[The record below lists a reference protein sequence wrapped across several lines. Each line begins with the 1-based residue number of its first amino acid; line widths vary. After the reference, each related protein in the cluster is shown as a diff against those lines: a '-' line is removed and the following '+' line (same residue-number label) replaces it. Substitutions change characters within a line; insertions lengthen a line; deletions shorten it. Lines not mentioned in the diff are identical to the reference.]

1 MAASALHTTGVA
13 LSDATLL
20 GLAEAIARPTY
31 DRAGLRPGIV
41 HIGLGNFHRAHQAW
55 YIHRLMQQGLA
66 QDWAIIG
73 AGVRAQDQDMRS
85 RLLAQNC
92 LTTLIE
98 LSPTGK
104 SAEVIGSMIDYLP
117 IESTNTAL
125 VRQLADPAIRIVS
138 LTITEGGYFISPNG
152 EGLDLEHP
160 EIQHDLDAP
169 DAPRT
174 VFGAIVAALSARR
187 AAGTGPFTL
196 LSCDNLRGN
205 GKIAKQAVLSFAQQ
219 VDPDLASWIESH
231 CSFPNSMVDCIV
243 PATGPNEISLAQGFG
258 IKDAAPVTHES
269 YRQWVIE
276 DDFCAGRPDLE
287 KVGVILTPDVHAYE
301 AMKIR
306 ILNAGHQVLA
316 NIGEQLSVQTIAECI
331 AHPLISQFFH
341 KVEHEEIVP
350 YVSSVP
356 GMTPTQYARL
366 IAQRFSNPEIRDT
379 TRRVAF
385 DGSSR
390 HPEFILPI
398 IRDAL
403 NREGSIEGLALVEA
417 FWARMCAGVREDWT
431 NIESNDPNWQNL
443 SEIAQESARR
453 PEAWLE
459 QRHIYDT
466 LSEDPIF
473 APAFCR
479 WLQVIWSKGSLAALE
494 DYIGQAQNVKS
505 ETSG

>member
-1 MAASALHTTGVA
+1 MAASALNSTGIA
-13 LSDATLL
+13 LSDANLP
-20 GLAEAIARPTY
+20 GLAAAIARPTY
-31 DRAGLRPGIV
+31 DRAGLRAGIV

-92 LTTLIE
+92 MTTLIE
-98 LSPTGK
+98 LSPAGK

-117 IESTNTAL
+117 IEADNTTL
-125 VRQLADPAIRIVS
+125 VRQMAEPSIRIVS
-138 LTITEGGYFISPNG
+138 LTITEGGYFISPTDSG
-152 EGLDLEHP
+152 FDLNHP
-160 EIQHDLDAP
+160 DIQHDLGAP
-169 DAPRT
+169 EAPRT
-174 VFGAIVAALSARR
+174 VFGAIVAALSMRR
-187 AAGTGPFTL
+187 AAGTGPFTV

-205 GKIAKQAVLSFAQQ
+205 GTIAKQAVLSFARQ

-258 IKDAAPVTHES
+258 INDTAPVTHES

-276 DDFCAGRPDLE
+276 DDFCAGRPDLDT
-287 KVGVILTPDVHAYE
+287 VGVILTPDVHAFE

-316 NIGEQLSVQTIAECI
+316 NVGEQMSVQTIAECM
-331 AHPLISQFFH
+331 AHPLISQYFD

-350 YVSSVP
+350 YVSQVP
-356 GMTPTQYARL
+356 GMTPTQYADL

-403 NREGSIEGLALVEA
+403 NTGGSIEGLALVEA
-417 FWARMCAGVREDWT
+417 FWARMCAGVREDGTIIT
-431 NIESNDPNWQNL
+431 NNDPDWQNL
-443 SEIAQESARR
+443 SAIARESARR
-453 PEAWLE
+453 PEDWLE

-466 LSEDPIF
+466 LSDDPLF

-479 WLQVIWSKGSLAALE
+479 WLQLIWSKGSLAALQT
-494 DYIGQAQNVKS
+494 YVGRAQNVNR
-505 ETSG
+505 EISG